1 MLDDRNAGIG
11 VRNSMFVVL
20 NALPLSFR
28 RGVGVRFL
36 RIDAG

>member
-1 MLDDRNAGIG
+1 MLDDRNADYD
-11 VRNSMFVVL
+11 VRNSMLGVR

-36 RIDAG
+36 E